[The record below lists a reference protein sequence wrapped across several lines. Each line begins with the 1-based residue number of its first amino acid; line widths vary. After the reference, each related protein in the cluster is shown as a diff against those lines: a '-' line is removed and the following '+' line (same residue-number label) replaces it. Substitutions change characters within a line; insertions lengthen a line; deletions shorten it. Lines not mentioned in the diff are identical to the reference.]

1 MSAFQY
7 LFDSFVTAVENIVS
21 EAEQAVVQAADAYAL
36 AGVALA
42 VTGVSE
48 AQVYQAVPQ
57 MNPRTVRRVLAGRNG
72 AVLMCMSSLS
82 SEIEQVHT
90 DSNGNAVLAEVQQA
104 AEGAK
109 VRPQIA
115 IAAVT
120 RYLNSPERVCRV
132 LGDIHSMLNAG
143 CRVWNPTGLFT
154 RLMRSGEEVRLPE
167 RVQQQRQ
174 QQTAQKQDQE
184 AKPVPQVGMFVKWCG
199 EVCRIIGLT
208 AQFAEVENEDGCVMN
223 VSRTGLRLMPL

>member
-1 MSAFQY
+1 MF
-7 LFDSFVTAVENIVS
+7 LFLLNHFTDALTEAVTA
-21 EAEQAVVQAADAYAL
+21 AEQAIVQAADAYAL

-57 MNPRTVRRVLAGRNG
+57 MNPRTVRRVLSGCNDTVR
-72 AVLMCMSSLS
+72 MCMSSFS
-82 SEIEQVHT
+82 SEREQVHK
-90 DSNGNAVLAEVQQA
+90 DSNESAVLVEVQQA

-132 LGDIHSMLNAG
+132 LDDIHSMLNAG

-174 QQTAQKQDQE
+174 QQTAQQQAQE

-223 VSRTGLRLMPL
+223 VNRDGLRLMPL

>member
-1 MSAFQY
+1 MF
-7 LFDSFVTAVENIVS
+7 LFLLNHFTDALTAAVTA
-21 EAEQAVVQAADAYAL
+21 AEQAVQASPDAYAL

-42 VTGVSE
+42 VTGTSE
-48 AQVYQAVPQ
+48 AQVYQSVPQ
-57 MNPRTVRRVLAGRNG
+57 MNPRTVRRVLSGCKDSVR
-72 AVLMCMSSLS
+72 MCMSSFNLQG
-82 SEIEQVHT
+82 EQVHKDT
-90 DSNGNAVLAEVQQA
+90 IESAVLIEVQQA

-154 RLMRSGEEVRLPE
+154 RLMRNGEEVRLPE

-174 QQTAQKQDQE
+174 QVAAQQE
-184 AKPVPQVGMFVKWCG
+184 EQVAKPIPQVGMLVKWCG

-208 AQFAEVENEDGCVMN
+208 AQFAEVENSDGCVMN
-223 VSRTGLRLMPL
+223 VSRTGLRLVPL